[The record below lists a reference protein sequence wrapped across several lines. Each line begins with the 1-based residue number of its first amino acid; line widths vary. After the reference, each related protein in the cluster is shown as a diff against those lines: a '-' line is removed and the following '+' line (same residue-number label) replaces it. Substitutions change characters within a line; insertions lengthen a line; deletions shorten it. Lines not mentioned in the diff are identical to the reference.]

1 MTASL
6 GTFDILNMAEQI
18 EQAGIE
24 FYHMAATRFDD
35 DTLRDLFTQLAGWEL
50 KHKETFAEMKR
61 DLLEQREMNMIFDEA
76 SYVMSNPQQLRALA
90 SHAIKGDPEEE
101 LSQVSSKVDAL
112 ELALKRETQ
121 AIKFFRGLV
130 DYLRDLPAKKKIKA
144 IIEEEKK
151 HVNILTQ
158 SIQTLDSRGK

>member
-24 FYHMAATRFDD
+24 FYRMAATRFDD
-35 DTLRDLFTQLAGWEL
+35 DALRDLFTQLAGWEV
-50 KHKETFAEMKR
+50 KHKEALAEMKHG
-61 DLLEQREMNMIFDEA
+61 LLEDLDMKMRFDEA
-76 SYVMSNPQQLRALA
+76 SYVTSNPQQLRALA

-101 LSQVSSKVDAL
+101 LSKVKNKVDVL
-112 ELALKRETQ
+112 ELALTRETQ
-121 AIKFFRGLV
+121 AIKFFRHLV